1 MTISKLNMPA
11 KTLVSLVNHLIGAY
25 PNPDD
30 PEPIGPWGPIVRK
43 ALEHYRVVFGPQ
55 PEPWHWAA
63 LNPQPLP
70 PRMVVAVGL
79 ARALV
84 DQVSA
89 LEEFSKALPGESQ
102 QSVASYSSGKIKRF
116 IDDCGNG
123 ILVILVPKHGPFPP
137 SDDEPKPIGPE
148 ELIVIG
154 AQLANAA
161 VIHQDFEA
169 AGIALI
175 EMGMSRA

>member
-1 MTISKLNMPA
+1 MTLDKNVQLKI
-11 KTLVSLVNHLIGAY
+11 LVSLVSRLTDAY

-30 PEPIGPWGPIVRK
+30 SNPIGPWGPIIRK
-43 ALEHYRVVFGPQ
+43 TVERFRRVYGPQ
-55 PEPWHWAA
+55 PEPWVWAA

-70 PRMVVAVGL
+70 PRFVMAIAL
-79 ARALV
+79 AQTMI
-84 DQVSA
+84 DQISSLGELA
-89 LEEFSKALPGESQ
+89 KALPEASQ
-102 QSVASYSSGKIKRF
+102 ESVASYSSGLIKRF

-123 ILVILVPKHGPFPP
+123 IIVIHIPRGPFPP

-161 VIHQDFEA
+161 TIHQDFET

-175 EMGMSRA
+175 EMGLNHA